1 LDKLSAE
8 RLNRKVRESH
18 VYLKGSEIAQVF
30 VSDRFNRAERISSLC
45 FNRILLEK
53 RMKTV
58 LYRPNDSFICEE
70 NGACAPAHYRILSY
84 SLTTLAATLLDAGI
98 EVVVLDAGA
107 EKLHISESIRRID
120 EAKPEVLLVTL
131 NASAVGI
138 ALKGIEELK
147 ERLKIPVIAFIT
159 HPLEEEVLR
168 SYPFVDIV
176 VQRGWRPASI
186 DIMLAISKGQSFEDV
201 PGISFLQ
208 NGEVIRTQSRPFEPL
223 DRSPLPP
230 LHLFP
235 MKAYNAYAFLFSVGC
250 NFRCMY
256 CFFRYPGKW
265 MGREVDR
272 CIEELKRLKS
282 YGNRLILAMD
292 EEFTMRIDYAKQ
304 IATSIISERL
314 NLMLSTNIR
323 ADRNDDEL
331 FELLSHAGFFLLSF
345 GVESGNQEVLNKN
358 ATRKNLDLVLK
369 TSDLLKKYR
378 IATKYFFRLLH
389 DTRETI
395 HQTFEFATEKLK
407 VADASFDIC
416 IPYPGTP
423 MYKYLKRRRWIEGL
437 TTENLAWIYYN
448 LYGCEQLH
456 DSPMKKPF
464 WRIGDLTFDDLV
476 ELERKY
482 YHLIPHGGYRAK
494 LGRWIFNPN
503 FLRCAVSMAMTNP
516 KVFLELSKRFL

>member
-1 LDKLSAE
+1 
-8 RLNRKVRESH
+8 
-18 VYLKGSEIAQVF
+18 
-30 VSDRFNRAERISSLC
+30 
-45 FNRILLEK
+45 
-53 RMKTV
+53 MKTV
-58 LYRPNDSFICEE
+58 LYKPNDGFISEE
-70 NGACAPAHYRILSY
+70 NGSCAPANYRILSY

-98 EVVVLDAGA
+98 EVVVLDASA
-107 EKLHISESIRRID
+107 EELRVSESIRRID
-120 EAKPEVLLVTL
+120 EAKPEALLITF
-131 NASAVGI
+131 NCSAAGL
-138 ALKGIEELK
+138 ALKGIKELK

-176 VQRGWRPASI
+176 VRRGWRPASI
-186 DIMLAISKGQSFEDV
+186 DIMLAISKGKSFEGI
-201 PGISFLQ
+201 PGICFLQ
-208 NGEVIRTQSRPFEPL
+208 EGEVIRTQARPFVPI
-223 DRSPLPP
+223 DHAPVPP

-235 MKAYNAYAFLFSVGC
+235 MRAYNAYAFLFSIGC

-265 MGREVDR
+265 MGREVSR
-272 CIEELKRLKS
+272 CIEELKRLKR

-292 EEFTMRIDYAKQ
+292 EEFTMSIDYAKQ
-304 IATSIISERL
+304 VARAIIREKL

-331 FELLSHAGFFLLSF
+331 FELLSRAGFFLLSF

-369 TSDLLKKYR
+369 TSVLLKKYR
-378 IATKYFFRLLH
+378 IATKYFFQIGLLH

-423 MYKYLKRRRWIEGL
+423 MYEYMKRRNWIERL

-448 LYGCEQLH
+448 LYGCEQLRG
-456 DSPMKKPF
+456 SPMKKPF
-464 WRIGDLTFDDLV
+464 WRIGDLTFENLV

-494 LGRWIFNPN
+494 LGRWIFNRN
-503 FLRCAVSMAMTNP
+503 FIRCAVSMAMNNP